1 MEHTEK
7 LFYAQ
12 PPVLEFTARVL
23 ECEEDKN
30 GWQVVLDRTAFYPEG
45 GGQPADQGLLGG
57 VRVLDVHEKEGVIRH
72 LTDGPLTA
80 GETVEGKV
88 DAARRLDLTQQHSGE
103 HILSGIL
110 HSMFGAENVG
120 FHIGQ
125 DYLLMDLSVPVDAE
139 GLARA
144 EEAANRI
151 VWQDVETQAVWYEKE
166 QLARLTYRSKK
177 ELEGPVRLVT
187 MPGADCCACCG
198 THVQR
203 TGQVGQIKIIDHIK
217 YKTGTR
223 LQVVCGG
230 RALERHRLVDGQCRR
245 AGAALSASV
254 EGLADAVGRQKAEL
268 EAAKFRLTG
277 LENQLFALW
286 AAGETDANPLVCK
299 PGLGPDGLRRLAAA
313 LSETRPGV
321 CCAVSEKEGGLAYA
335 IACTGEGADLRPL
348 CKELNAAL
356 DGRGG
361 GKPGFVQ
368 GSCAAD
374 IAARGPARLLGGE
387 DLLNEE

>member
-1 MEHTEK
+1 MEHTEN

-23 ECEEDKN
+23 ACEEDKN

-45 GGQPADQGLLGG
+45 GGQPADRGLLGG
-57 VRVLDVHEKEGVIRH
+57 VRVLDVHEKEGAVRH
-72 LTDGPLTA
+72 LTDGPLTV
-80 GETVEGKV
+80 GETVEGRV

-125 DYLLMDLSVPVDAE
+125 DYLLMDLSVAVDAE
-139 GLARA
+139 GLAKA

-151 VWQDVETQAVWYEKE
+151 VWQDVETRAAWYEKE
-166 QLARLTYRSKK
+166 QLASLTYRSKK

-203 TGQVGQIKIIDHIK
+203 TGEGGQIKIIDHIK
-217 YKTGTR
+217 YKSGTR

-230 RALERHRLVDGQCRR
+230 RALARHRLVDGQCRR
-245 AGAALSASV
+245 AGAALSAPV
-254 EGLADAVGRQKAEL
+254 EGLAGAVQRQKEEL

-286 AAGETDANPLVCK
+286 AAAETDENPLVSR
-299 PGLGPDGLRRLAAA
+299 PGLSPDGLRRLAAA

-321 CCAVSEKEGGLAYA
+321 CCAVSEKEGGLSYA
-335 IACTGEGADLRPL
+335 IACTRQEADLRGL
-348 CKELNAAL
+348 CKAMNAAL

-368 GSCAAD
+368 GSLGAD
-374 IAARGPARLLGGE
+374 AEALRAFWARQFTE
-387 DLLNEE
+387 

>member
-7 LFYAQ
+7 LYYAQ

-23 ECEEDKN
+23 ACEEDKK

-45 GGQPADQGLLGG
+45 GGQPADRGFLGG
-57 VRVLDVHEKEGVIRH
+57 AHVLDVHEKEGVIRH
-72 LTDGPLTA
+72 LTDAPLA
-80 GETVEGKV
+80 VGEAVEGRV
-88 DAARRLDLTQQHSGE
+88 DAPRRLDLTQQHSGE
-103 HILSGIL
+103 HILSGLL

-139 GLARA
+139 GLAAA
-144 EEAANRI
+144 EAAANRV

-166 QLARLTYRSKK
+166 QLAHLTYRSKK

-203 TGQVGQIKIIDHIK
+203 TGQVGQIKIIDHIN
-217 YKTGTR
+217 YKSGTR
-223 LQVVCGG
+223 LQVVCGT
-230 RALERHRLVDGQCRR
+230 RALARHRLVDGQCRR
-245 AGAALSASV
+245 AGAALSAPV
-254 EGLADAVGRQKAEL
+254 EGLAAAVQRQKAEL

-313 LSETRPGV
+313 LSESRTGV
-321 CCAVSEKEGGLAYA
+321 CCAVSEKEGGGLAYA
-335 IACTGEGADLRPL
+335 IACTDEGADLRPL
-348 CKELNAAL
+348 CKELNQAL

-374 IAARGPARLLGGE
+374 ITALRSFWAAHTF
-387 DLLNEE
+387 

>member
-23 ECEEDKN
+23 ACEEDKN
-30 GWQVVLDRTAFYPEG
+30 GWQVALDRTAFYPEG
-45 GGQPADQGLLGG
+45 GGQPADRGLLGG
-57 VRVLDVHEKEGVIRH
+57 VHVLDVHEKEGVIRH

-80 GETVEGKV
+80 GETVEGRV

-120 FHIGQ
+120 FHIGK

-166 QLARLTYRSKK
+166 QLAALTYRSKK

-217 YKTGTR
+217 YKSGTR

-230 RALERHRLVDGQCRR
+230 RALEHHRLVDGQCRR
-245 AGAALSASV
+245 AGAALSAPV
-254 EGLADAVGRQKAEL
+254 EGLAGAVQRQKEEL

-286 AAGETDANPLVCK
+286 AAAETDENPLVSR
-299 PGLGPDGLRRLAAA
+299 PGLSPDGLRRLAAA

-321 CCAVSEKEGGLAYA
+321 CCAVSEKEGGLSYA
-335 IACTGEGADLRPL
+335 IACTGEGADLRGL
-348 CKELNAAL
+348 CKAMNAAL

-368 GSCAAD
+368 GSCSAD
-374 IAARGPARLLGGE
+374 FDALRAFWARQFTE
-387 DLLNEE
+387 

>member
-80 GETVEGKV
+80 GETVEGRV

-151 VWQDVETQAVWYEKE
+151 VWQDVETEAVWYEKE
-166 QLARLTYRSKK
+166 QLAHLTYRSKK

-203 TGQVGQIKIIDHIK
+203 TGQVGQIKIIDHIN
-217 YKTGTR
+217 YKSGTR
-223 LQVVCGG
+223 LQVVCGT
-230 RALERHRLVDGQCRR
+230 RALARHRLVDGQCRR
-245 AGAALSASV
+245 AGAALSAPV
-254 EGLADAVGRQKAEL
+254 EGLADAVQRQKAEL

-299 PGLGPDGLRRLAAA
+299 PGLSPDGLRRLAAA
-313 LSETRPGV
+313 LSERRTGV
-321 CCAVSEKEGGLAYA
+321 CCAVSEKEGGGLAYA

-348 CKELNAAL
+348 CKELNQAL

-374 IAARGPARLLGGE
+374 ITALRSFWAQHFTE
-387 DLLNEE
+387 

>member
-80 GETVEGKV
+80 GETVEGRV

-151 VWQDVETQAVWYEKE
+151 VWQDVETEAVWYEKE
-166 QLARLTYRSKK
+166 QLAHLTYRSKK

-313 LSETRPGV
+313 LAESRTGV

-361 GKPGFVQ
+361 GMPGFVQ

-374 IAARGPARLLGGE
+374 IAALRAFWARQFTE
-387 DLLNEE
+387 

>member
-1 MEHTEK
+1 
-7 LFYAQ
+7 
-12 PPVLEFTARVL
+12 
-23 ECEEDKN
+23 
-30 GWQVVLDRTAFYPEG
+30 
-45 GGQPADQGLLGG
+45 
-57 VRVLDVHEKEGVIRH
+57 DVHEKEGVIRH

-80 GETVEGKV
+80 GETVEGRV

-151 VWQDVETQAVWYEKE
+151 VWQDVETEAVWYEKE
-166 QLARLTYRSKK
+166 QLAALTYRSKK

-230 RALERHRLVDGQCRR
+230 RALERHRL
-245 AGAALSASV
+245 
-254 EGLADAVGRQKAEL
+254 
-268 EAAKFRLTG
+268 
-277 LENQLFALW
+277 
-286 AAGETDANPLVCK
+286 
-299 PGLGPDGLRRLAAA
+299 
-313 LSETRPGV
+313 
-321 CCAVSEKEGGLAYA
+321 
-335 IACTGEGADLRPL
+335 
-348 CKELNAAL
+348 
-356 DGRGG
+356 
-361 GKPGFVQ
+361 
-368 GSCAAD
+368 
-374 IAARGPARLLGGE
+374 
-387 DLLNEE
+387 

>member
-1 MEHTEK
+1 MEHTEN

-23 ECEEDKN
+23 ACEEDKN

-45 GGQPADQGLLGG
+45 GGQPADRGLLGG
-57 VRVLDVHEKEGVIRH
+57 VRVLDVHEKEGAVRH
-72 LTDGPLTA
+72 LTDGPLTV
-80 GETVEGKV
+80 GETVEGRV

-103 HILSGIL
+103 HILSGLL

-125 DYLLMDLSVPVDAE
+125 DYLLMDLSVAVDAE
-139 GLARA
+139 GLAKA

-151 VWQDVETQAVWYEKE
+151 VWQDVETRAAWYEKE
-166 QLARLTYRSKK
+166 QLASLTYRSKK

-203 TGQVGQIKIIDHIK
+203 TGEVGQIKIIDHIK
-217 YKTGTR
+217 YKSGTR

-230 RALERHRLVDGQCRR
+230 RALARHRLVDGQCRR
-245 AGAALSASV
+245 AGAALSAPV
-254 EGLADAVGRQKAEL
+254 EGLAGAVQRQKEEL

-286 AAGETDANPLVCK
+286 AAAETDENPLVSR
-299 PGLGPDGLRRLAAA
+299 PGLSPDGLRRLAAA

-321 CCAVSEKEGGLAYA
+321 CCAVSEKEGGLSYA
-335 IACTGEGADLRPL
+335 IACTRQEADLRGL
-348 CKELNAAL
+348 CKAMNAAL

-368 GSCAAD
+368 GSLGAD
-374 IAARGPARLLGGE
+374 AEALRAFWARQFTE
-387 DLLNEE
+387 

>member
-12 PPVLEFTARVL
+12 PPLLEFTARVL
-23 ECEEDKN
+23 ACEQDKD

-57 VRVLDVHEKEGVIRH
+57 ARVLDVHEKEGLIRH
-72 LTDGPLTA
+72 RTDAPLA
-80 GETVEGKV
+80 PGSEVEGKV

-120 FHIGQ
+120 FHIGA

-151 VWQDVETQAVWYEKE
+151 VWQDVPTQAVWYEKE
-166 QLARLTYRSKK
+166 QLAGLVYRSKK

-203 TGQVGQIKIIDHIK
+203 TGQVGQIKIIDHIR
-217 YKTGTR
+217 YKSGTR

-230 RALERHRLVDGQCRR
+230 RALARHRLVDDQCRR
-245 AGAALSASV
+245 AGAALSAPV
-254 EGLADAVGRQKAEL
+254 EGLAAAVERQKEEL

-286 AAGETDANPLVCK
+286 AAGETEPNPLLCR
-299 PGLGPDGLRRLAAA
+299 PGLGPDGLRRLTAA
-313 LSETRPGV
+313 LSDGRPGV
-321 CCAVSEKEGGLAYA
+321 CCAVSERTGGGLNYA
-335 IACTGEGADLRPL
+335 IACTRPGADLRPL

-368 GSCAAD
+368 GSLAAD
-374 IAARGPARLLGGE
+374 MDALRAFWAARQF
-387 DLLNEE
+387 

>member
-23 ECEEDKN
+23 ACEEDKN

-45 GGQPADQGLLGG
+45 GGQPADRGLLGG
-57 VRVLDVHEKEGVIRH
+57 VRVLDVHEKEGAVRH
-72 LTDGPLTA
+72 LTDGPLTV
-80 GETVEGKV
+80 GETVEGRV

-103 HILSGIL
+103 HILSGLL

-125 DYLLMDLSVPVDAE
+125 DYLLMDLSVAVDAE
-139 GLARA
+139 GLAKA

-151 VWQDVETQAVWYEKE
+151 VWQDVETRAAWYEKE
-166 QLARLTYRSKK
+166 QLASLTYRSKK

-217 YKTGTR
+217 YKSGTR

-230 RALERHRLVDGQCRR
+230 RALARHRLVDGQCRR
-245 AGAALSASV
+245 AGAALSAPV
-254 EGLADAVGRQKAEL
+254 EGLAGAVQRQKEEL

-286 AAGETDANPLVCK
+286 AAAETDENPLVSR
-299 PGLGPDGLRRLAAA
+299 PGLSSDGLRRLAAA

-321 CCAVSEKEGGLAYA
+321 CCAVSEKEGGLSYA
-335 IACTGEGADLRPL
+335 IACTRQGADLRGL
-348 CKELNAAL
+348 CKAMNAAL
-356 DGRGG
+356 SGRGG

-374 IAARGPARLLGGE
+374 IAALRAFWAARTF
-387 DLLNEE
+387 

>member
-80 GETVEGKV
+80 GETVEGRV

-151 VWQDVETQAVWYEKE
+151 VWQ
-166 QLARLTYRSKK
+166 LSL
-177 ELEGPVRLVT
+177 
-187 MPGADCCACCG
+187 
-198 THVQR
+198 
-203 TGQVGQIKIIDHIK
+203 IHI
-217 YKTGTR
+217 
-223 LQVVCGG
+223 
-230 RALERHRLVDGQCRR
+230 
-245 AGAALSASV
+245 
-254 EGLADAVGRQKAEL
+254 
-268 EAAKFRLTG
+268 
-277 LENQLFALW
+277 
-286 AAGETDANPLVCK
+286 
-299 PGLGPDGLRRLAAA
+299 
-313 LSETRPGV
+313 
-321 CCAVSEKEGGLAYA
+321 
-335 IACTGEGADLRPL
+335 
-348 CKELNAAL
+348 
-356 DGRGG
+356 
-361 GKPGFVQ
+361 
-368 GSCAAD
+368 
-374 IAARGPARLLGGE
+374 
-387 DLLNEE
+387 

>member
-23 ECEEDKN
+23 ACEEDKN

-57 VRVLDVHEKEGVIRH
+57 VHVLDAHEKEGVIRH
-72 LTDGPLTA
+72 LTDGPLTV
-80 GETVEGKV
+80 GETVEGQV
-88 DAARRLDLTQQHSGE
+88 DAVRRLDLTQQHSGE
-103 HILSGIL
+103 HILSGLL

-151 VWQDVETQAVWYEKE
+151 VWQDVETEAVWYEKE
-166 QLARLTYRSKK
+166 QLAALTYRSKK

-217 YKTGTR
+217 YKSGTR

-230 RALERHRLVDGQCRR
+230 RALVHHRLVDGQCRR

-254 EGLADAVGRQKAEL
+254 EGLAEAVQRQKGEL

-313 LSETRPGV
+313 LSEGRPGV
-321 CCAVSEKEGGLAYA
+321 CCAVSEKEGGGLAYA

-348 CKELNAAL
+348 CKEMNAAL

-368 GSCAAD
+368 GSCSAD
-374 IAARGPARLLGGE
+374 FDALRAFWAQRTF
-387 DLLNEE
+387 

>member
-57 VRVLDVHEKEGVIRH
+57 VHVLDVHEKEGVIRH

-166 QLARLTYRSKK
+166 QLAALTYRSKK

-217 YKTGTR
+217 YKSGTR

-230 RALERHRLVDGQCRR
+230 RALARHRLVDGQCRR

-254 EGLADAVGRQKAEL
+254 EGLAGAVQRQKEEL

-286 AAGETDANPLVCK
+286 AAAETDENPLVSR
-299 PGLGPDGLRRLAAA
+299 PGLSPDGLRRLAAA

-321 CCAVSEKEGGLAYA
+321 CCAVSEKEGGLSYA
-335 IACTGEGADLRPL
+335 IACTRQGADLRGL
-348 CKELNAAL
+348 CKAMNAAL

-368 GSCAAD
+368 GSLGAD
-374 IAARGPARLLGGE
+374 AEALRAFWARQFTE
-387 DLLNEE
+387 

>member
-57 VRVLDVHEKEGVIRH
+57 VRVLDVHEKEGIIRH

-80 GETVEGKV
+80 GETVEGRV

-166 QLARLTYRSKK
+166 QLAALTYRSKK

-198 THVQR
+198 THVLR
-203 TGQVGQIKIIDHIK
+203 SGQVGLVKFLSVQKFREGVRIE
-217 YKTGTR
+217 
-223 LQVVCGG
+223 LLCGK
-230 RALERHRLVDGQCRR
+230 RALEYLSKTWEQAKAIGQRLSVKPVDSEAAVERLEGELANLKLRCAQLEESVFESMAKEQAGKGNVLLFQPAMRPDSVRR
-245 AGAALSASV
+245 LM
-254 EGLADAVGRQKAEL
+254 DAVSK
-268 EAAKFRLTG
+268 T
-277 LENQLFALW
+277 
-286 AAGETDANPLVCK
+286 C
-299 PGLGPDGLRRLAAA
+299 
-313 LSETRPGV
+313 
-321 CCAVSEKEGGLAYA
+321 GGLAVIFAGEDGHYA
-335 IACTGEGADLRPL
+335 YALGRADGQDISPL
-348 CKELNAAL
+348 VKAMNTVLH
-356 DGRGG
+356 GRGG
-361 GKPGFVQ
+361 GRNGFAQ
-368 GSCAAD
+368 GSVEAERSAIESFFKENGYGICD
-374 IAARGPARLLGGE
+374 
-387 DLLNEE
+387 

>member
-23 ECEEDKN
+23 ACEEDKK

-45 GGQPADQGLLGG
+45 GGQPADHGLLGG
-57 VRVLDVHEKEGVIRH
+57 ASVLDVHDAGGVIRH
-72 LTDGPLTA
+72 LTDRPLEP
-80 GETVEGKV
+80 GSEVEGKV
-88 DAARRLDLTQQHSGE
+88 DALRRLDLTQQHSGE
-103 HILSGIL
+103 HILSGLL

-120 FHIGQ
+120 FHIGE
-125 DYLLMDLSVPVDAE
+125 DYLLMDLSVQVDAE

-144 EEAANRI
+144 EEAANRV
-151 VWQDVETQAVWYEKE
+151 VWQDVPTEAVWYEKE

-203 TGQVGQIKIIDHIK
+203 TGQVGQIKIIDHIN
-217 YKTGTR
+217 YKSGTR
-223 LQVVCGG
+223 LQVVCGT
-230 RALERHRLVDGQCRR
+230 RALMRHRLVDGQCRR
-245 AGAALSASV
+245 AGAALSAPV
-254 EGLADAVGRQKAEL
+254 EGLADAVQRQKAEL

-286 AAGETDANPLVCK
+286 AAGETAENPLVCK

-313 LSETRPGV
+313 LSESRTGV
-321 CCAVSEKEGGLAYA
+321 CCAVSERADGGLNYA
-335 IACTGEGADLRPL
+335 VACTRAGADLRPL
-348 CKELNAAL
+348 CKEMNQTL

-368 GSCAAD
+368 GSLAAD
-374 IAARGPARLLGGE
+374 ITALQAFWAAQHFTE
-387 DLLNEE
+387 